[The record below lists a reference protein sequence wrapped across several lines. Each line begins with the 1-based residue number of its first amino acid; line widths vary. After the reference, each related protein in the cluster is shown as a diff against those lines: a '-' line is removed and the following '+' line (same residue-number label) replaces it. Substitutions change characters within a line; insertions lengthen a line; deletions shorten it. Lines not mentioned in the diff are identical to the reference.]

1 MARYTLGELQ
11 NGTALSLRIGDV
23 VVLRLR
29 EDPVTGQRWDI
40 VSAPGFVLEA
50 DDFIRSDAGG
60 ERALRFKA
68 TVEGAAR
75 IDIAL
80 RRNSEIASPQS
91 AFSITAEVRRG
102 LPG

>member
-11 NGTALSLRIGDV
+11 NGTALSLRTGDV

-29 EDPVTGQRWDI
+29 EDPAAGQRWDI
-40 VSAPGFVLEA
+40 VTAPGFVLEA
-50 DDFIRSDAGG
+50 DDFIHSEAGG

-75 IDIAL
+75 IDVAL
-80 RRNSEIASPQS
+80 RRNSEVASPQRG
-91 AFSITAEVRRG
+91 FTVTAEIRHC